1 MINFSASI
9 KCEYC
14 VIIDV
19 SYNKNF
25 NDTLIMSVLPW
36 KSITIGTLFEENVDK
51 SRTAT
56 FVDWAVVV
64 VAIDVVDAIVV
75 VTSMHS

>member
-1 MINFSASI
+1 
-9 KCEYC
+9 
-14 VIIDV
+14 
-19 SYNKNF
+19 
-25 NDTLIMSVLPW
+25 MSVLPW

-51 SRTAT
+51 SRTAS

-75 VTSMHS
+75 VSPLHYRSHKDILLCNFPEERNKMRNETPINYGP